1 MTKIM
6 ESLQLSQE
14 EYVKRVNEFKID
26 NNLYFR
32 CKECKEIM
40 H

>member
-1 MTKIM
+1 MEKIIM
-6 ESLQLSQE
+6 GMKLTRE
-14 EYVKRVNEFKID
+14 EYMQKAQELKLD

-32 CKECKEIM
+32 CKCCKEIM